1 MVAART
7 ERTIDGLYTLT
18 LGRGVP
24 ILALHGGLGF
34 DHTLFRPWL
43 DPLAE
48 HSQLVYHDFRGNG
61 RSVPPADPEHW
72 RPESLASDVEKLRQG
87 LGLDRVV
94 LLGHSV
100 GSHIALTYARA
111 YPEHVAGL
119 IICSGAPVM
128 DFMQD
133 VNAEVVRRATPAQL
147 ASVTRLF
154 TAVDLS
160 DEGFR
165 TDFLTILPLYFVNV
179 PSAVVEVATDH
190 LRPCAAAWMWFRDN
204 VLFNYTSLPWLSEIS
219 APVLILVGGDDFLA
233 PVGPCGDRW
242 KQHLAA
248 AELHVLEG
256 TGHLPF
262 AEAPERF
269 ATLVCGWLARLG
281 RPFG

>member
-1 MVAART
+1 MADSF
-7 ERTIDGLYTLT
+7 ERSVDGLYALS
-18 LGRGVP
+18 LGSGAP

-48 HSQLVYHDFRGNG
+48 RLQIVYHDFRGNG

-72 RPESLASDVEKLRQG
+72 RPESLASDVETLRQG
-87 LGLDRVV
+87 LGLDRIV

-128 DFMQD
+128 DFMESA
-133 VNAEVVRRATPAQL
+133 NAEVARRATPAQL

-154 TAVDLS
+154 TAADLS

-179 PSAVVEVATDH
+179 PPAVVEVATSRM
-190 LRPCAAAWMWFRDN
+190 RPCAAAWMWFRDN

-219 APVLILVGGDDFLA
+219 TAALILVGGDDFLA
-233 PVGPCGDRW
+233 PVGPCGERW
-242 KQHLAA
+242 TRHIPG
-248 AELHVLEG
+248 AELHVLDG
-256 TGHLPF
+256 AGHLPF

-269 ATLVCGWLARLG
+269 TTLVRDWLASLG